1 LGLGLLDIGEDE
13 ASSLSS
19 VEELSEA
26 VPLSR
31 PFTSPVASM
40 STNTLTSSAS
50 IEPDLSILAS
60 RYLSPPDPN
69 DISAKYRNERRYR
82 MLLQHEYHTILT
94 LPLWRPSHV
103 EVGAVGFLSKPD
115 GHFETLFNAFEPGAT
130 SGGKADELPML
141 SGYGK
146 ISKGSQRQDKRNAAQ
161 RGLDHLHGLLSSARI
176 SRTQSF
182 QLRTQHKVAY
192 IYAESTMYRYIAN
205 VEVPKK
211 WFQSN
216 IDHIMKI
223 YGREQRLTREDIFLV
238 IGALDAPNYASF
250 VSHSHP
256 DGQVNFNV
264 FASPQVGQP
273 WGEFTL
279 TSAEQTMESSTD
291 TVQQE
296 MVGAVTAS
304 NVSLVQVKNSS
315 ESWDSI
321 LLARLRF
328 KPDIPEPTSL

>member
-1 LGLGLLDIGEDE
+1 
-13 ASSLSS
+13 
-19 VEELSEA
+19 
-26 VPLSR
+26 
-31 PFTSPVASM
+31 M
-40 STNTLTSSAS
+40 
-50 IEPDLSILAS
+50 
-60 RYLSPPDPN
+60 
-69 DISAKYRNERRYR
+69 
-82 MLLQHEYHTILT
+82 
-94 LPLWRPSHV
+94 
-103 EVGAVGFLSKPD
+103 
-115 GHFETLFNAFEPGAT
+115 LFNAFEPGAT

-146 ISKGSQRQDKRNAAQ
+146 VLKSSQRQDKRNAAQ
-161 RGLDHLHGLLSSARI
+161 RGLDRVHGLFSSARV

-182 QLRTQHKVAY
+182 QLRTRHKVAY
-192 IYAESTMYRYIAN
+192 IYTESTMYRYITN
-205 VEVPKK
+205 VDVPKK

-238 IGALDAPNYASF
+238 IGALDAPDYASF

-264 FASPQVGQP
+264 FASPRAGDP

-279 TSAEQTMESSTD
+279 TSAEQAMVPSRD

-304 NVSLVQVKNSS
+304 NVSLVKNSS
-315 ESWDSI
+315 ESWDSV